1 MIDKHI
7 YEIKLYVLHRAE
19 STYMKFIR
27 YNCKYSHVCKKTCL
41 KRSYLFTVPFSR
53 CLSSFSSF
61 VQILCRISQWVPW
74 VWFPIPAVVPPT
86 DGGLLASVHYGIR
99 PTVGPPP
106 FGIQPP
112 GDAVL
117 LSISSA
123 FCTKKDD
130 KNQ

>member
-1 MIDKHI
+1 MQKNMW
-7 YEIKLYVLHRAE
+7 K
-19 STYMKFIR
+19 
-27 YNCKYSHVCKKTCL
+27 
-41 KRSYLFTVPFSR
+41 LFTVPFSR

-86 DGGLLASVHYGIR
+86 DGGLPASVHYGIR

>member
-19 STYMKFIR
+19 NTYMKFIR
-27 YNCKYSHVCKKTCL
+27 YNCKYLHVCKKTCL

-86 DGGLLASVHYGIR
+86 DGGLPASVHYGIR

>member
-1 MIDKHI
+1 MFYIVQKVLIWNLSDTIANI
-7 YEIKLYVLHRAE
+7 YMYA
-19 STYMKFIR
+19 
-27 YNCKYSHVCKKTCL
+27 KKTCL

-86 DGGLLASVHYGIR
+86 DGGLPASVHYGIR

>member
-1 MIDKHI
+1 MLIDTHI
-7 YEIKLYVLHRAE
+7 YKINLCFTACRNYLYEIYQIQIF
-19 STYMKFIR
+19 MQ
-27 YNCKYSHVCKKTCL
+27 KTCL

-53 CLSSFSSF
+53 CLSSFSSS

-117 LSISSA
+117 LSIFSA
-123 FCTKKDD
+123 FCTKKTI
-130 KNQ
+130 KINKY

>member
-1 MIDKHI
+1 MQ
-7 YEIKLYVLHRAE
+7 
-19 STYMKFIR
+19 
-27 YNCKYSHVCKKTCL
+27 KTCL

-53 CLSSFSSF
+53 CLSSFSSS

-112 GDAVL
+112 DDAVL